1 MGRIIRT
8 YLELSRL
15 CTFEERFNYLKL
27 SGCVGT
33 ETFGFDRIFNQK
45 FYNSAE
51 WKHTKTF
58 VIARDLG
65 CDLGIEGYELEHGIL
80 VHHINPISLD
90 DIENRTDILLD
101 PSFLITTSLQ
111 THNAIHYGA
120 EAPIKPK
127 IIERCQHD
135 TCLWRH

>member
-101 PSFLITTSLQ
+101 PNFLITTSLR

-127 IIERCQHD
+127 TIERCQHD